1 MGRRRLLA
9 LLLAVSLF
17 PTGLIATPGAL
28 AGPAQNPAARLVA
41 HQSAECAQLAF
52 YAGTMHA
59 WGESVDAEEAG
70 DNSDD
75 LATWTEADYDN
86 AITLYDGYLAQI
98 DRIIPPPEAAA
109 FHQTIRDG
117 IALYREALETMKTT
131 GPFAILAYFDQFD
144 QLNKQAAEQALT
156 LEAAC
161 GIALYDND
169 DDGEPEVGP
178 GVATPDAIDDSDFG
192 EETTVDEPT
201 VEDVTPIALFGD
213 GRPIMPI
220 GATVQTSDAFSLT
233 VVSVDQ
239 NAVDAVP
246 DPAPDGYQYVNVEIT
261 LGHLR
266 DQTDTFDLGSL
277 IAVGGNGPVY
287 SAVGNGCGAIDGP
300 LAPGDYTGAMSMT
313 GHICFVV
320 NSRDIDGL
328 ILFDQTQPP
337 DQRVYLSLDP
347 MKS

>member
-9 LLLAVSLF
+9 LLLALSLL
-17 PTGLIATPGAL
+17 PAGSIAVPDAM
-28 AGPAQNPAARLVA
+28 AAPAHPPAARLVT
-41 HQSAECAQLAF
+41 HQSAECAQLVW
-52 YAGTMHA
+52 YAGTIHA
-59 WGESVDAEEAG
+59 WGEAVDAEESGASS
-70 DNSDD
+70 DN
-75 LATWTEADYDN
+75 LETWTEADYDA
-86 AITLYDGYLAQI
+86 AIALYDQYLAEI
-98 DRIIPPPEAAA
+98 DRITPPPAAAA

-117 IALYREALETMKTT
+117 LTLYRQALETMKTA

-144 QLNKQAAEQALT
+144 QLNKQAAELALP
-156 LEAAC
+156 LEEEC

-178 GVATPDAIDDSDFG
+178 GIATPDAGG
-192 EETTVDEPT
+192 ETA
-201 VEDVTPIALFGD
+201 TPEADGEIATAEAVPIGFAPD
-213 GRPIMPI
+213 GSPIMPI
-220 GATVQTSDAFSLT
+220 GATVQISDAFSLT

-287 SAVGNGCGAIDGP
+287 SAVGNGCGSIDGP
-300 LAPGDYTGAMSMT
+300 LAPGDYTGTMTMT

-328 ILFDQTQPP
+328 ILFDQTQPA

-347 MKS
+347 AQS

>member
-9 LLLAVSLF
+9 LFLALSLLSA
-17 PTGLIATPGAL
+17 GLIAVPDAM
-28 AGPAQNPAARLVA
+28 AAPAHPPAARLVA
-41 HQSAECAQLAF
+41 RQSAECAQLVW

-59 WGESVDAEEAG
+59 WGEDVDAEESGASS
-70 DNSDD
+70 DN
-75 LATWTEADYDN
+75 LETWTEADYDN
-86 AITLYDGYLAQI
+86 AIALYDQYLAEI
-98 DRIIPPPEAAA
+98 DRITPPPAAAA

-117 IALYREALETMKTT
+117 LTLYRQALETMKTA

-144 QLNKQAAEQALT
+144 QLNKQAATLALP
-156 LEAAC
+156 LEEAC
-161 GIALYDND
+161 GIALYDNN

-178 GVATPDAIDDSDFG
+178 GVATPDAESG
-192 EETTVDEPT
+192 SEAATTVEESTP
-201 VEDVTPIALFGD
+201 ESATPIGFTSD

-287 SAVGNGCGAIDGP
+287 SAVGNGCGPIDGP
-300 LAPGDYTGAMSMT
+300 LAPGDYTGTMTMT
-313 GHICFVV
+313 GHVCFVV

-328 ILFDQTQPP
+328 ILFDQTQPA

-347 MKS
+347 SAG